1 MISAFYRTS
10 AVLLAGVGFTSA
22 LNIRGLDLANPLS
35 STGLSSACQ
44 STLLTIS
51 NNPEANSCLNVPG
64 LAAIITLQ
72 PNSSAIPALNTWLEG
87 VCAADPCSNST
98 INAIVSNVTS
108 GCQPDIANTGVSQGV
123 LQSILQ
129 QVPQFYPTVRSIACL
144 KTASND
150 TLCATSTLLDVQQ
163 FEGVPITIDSAM
175 NVISQ
180 LVNAGRDSQLPASL
194 TCTGC
199 TQAAFETFQA
209 DQAMLAANPNVQ
221 SAISSQCG
229 SGFLSG
235 SNPSDVIAGTG
246 AAAPTGTVEAFSSKN
261 ANGASLLRA
270 ILNFKTMSFVTVVTG
285 LFLISA

>member
-1 MISAFYRTS
+1 MVSAFYKAS
-10 AVLLAGVGFTSA
+10 AVFLAGVGFTSA
-22 LNIRGLDLANPLS
+22 LSIRGLDLANPLS

-44 STLLTIS
+44 STLLSIS
-51 NNPEANSCLNVPG
+51 SNPEANSCLNVPG
-64 LAAIITLQ
+64 LFAIVTLQ

-87 VCAADPCSNST
+87 VCAADPCSNGT

-108 GCQPDIANTGVSQGV
+108 GCQTDIANTGVSQGV
-123 LQSILQ
+123 LQSIIQ

-150 TLCATSTLLDVQQ
+150 TLCAASTLLDVQQ
-163 FEGVPITIDSAM
+163 FEGSPITIDSAL

-180 LVNAGRDSQLPASL
+180 LVNDGRNSQLPASL

-209 DQAMLAANPNVQ
+209 DQGMLAANPNVQ
-221 SAISSQCG
+221 SVISAQCG

-235 SNPSDVIAGTG
+235 SQPSDVVTGTG
-246 AAAPTGTVEAFSSKN
+246 AAAPTGAVAALSSKN
-261 ANGASLLRA
+261 ANGASVLGAMLSS
-270 ILNFKTMSFVTVVTG
+270 KTTLFVTVVAG
-285 LFLISA
+285 WFLISA

>member
-10 AVLLAGVGFTSA
+10 TVLLAGVGFTSA
-22 LNIRGLDLANPLS
+22 LNIRALDLTNPLS
-35 STGLSSACQ
+35 STGLSSVCQ
-44 STLLTIS
+44 STLLDIS
-51 NNPEANSCLNVPG
+51 SNPEASLCLNTPG
-64 LAAIITLQ
+64 LAAILTLQ

-108 GCQPDIANTGVSQGV
+108 GCQSDIANTNVSQGV
-123 LQSILQ
+123 LQSIIQ
-129 QVPQFYPTVRSIACL
+129 QLPLFYPTVRSIACL

-180 LVNAGRDSQLPASL
+180 LVNASQSSQLPASL

-199 TQAAFETFQA
+199 TQAAFETFQT
-209 DQAMLAANPNVQ
+209 DQAMLAANPTVQ
-221 SAISSQCG
+221 SVISSQCG
-229 SGFLSG
+229 SGFLNG
-235 SNPSDVIAGTG
+235 SQSSDVVAGTG
-246 AAAPTGTVEAFSSKN
+246 AASPTGTVVAF
-261 ANGASLLRA
+261 AARNGAGGSLLGA
-270 ILNFKTMSFVTVVTG
+270 MLSFKTMSFVTVVAG
-285 LFLISA
+285 LFLIAA